1 MEQMEN
7 ILLQVIVS
15 PQDLSKYSL
24 VLDGYFTNQ
33 PFLFIRFIF
42 IKTFFIQKMNWK
54 IIEEAL
60 QTKTMAMKIKIKVNK
75 YRLTSCASMKYDLM
89 QKLPIY

>member
-24 VLDGYFTNQ
+24 VLDGYLINR
-33 PFLFIRFIF
+33 FLFIRFIF

-60 QTKTMAMKIKIKVNK
+60 QTKTMAMKINIKVNK
-75 YRLTSCASMKYDLM
+75 YRLTSCASM
-89 QKLPIY
+89 

>member
-24 VLDGYFTNQ
+24 VLDGYIITNQ
-33 PFLFIRFIF
+33 PFF
-42 IKTFFIQKMNWK
+42 
-54 IIEEAL
+54 
-60 QTKTMAMKIKIKVNK
+60 V
-75 YRLTSCASMKYDLM
+75 YS
-89 QKLPIY
+89 IYLY